1 MAEDKIDVVSKWLD
15 YQYTEEG
22 IDYRYYGIEG
32 ESYTIDQNGNKT
44 FTDAILNNPD
54 GLSISDS
61 LAPFA
66 MRTYCGFQ
74 SQTAENAVSI
84 AAAGDGAVSQI
95 ESVEIWAS
103 PKITVHMPEVVLNTE
118 ESELVNTYMTDILT
132 LLQERMA
139 KYILGTDTTSHE
151 EFREKLKEYHIE
163 EVTQCYQ
170 DACDRFNAR

>member
-1 MAEDKIDVVSKWLD
+1 MRHL
-15 YQYTEEG
+15 
-22 IDYRYYGIEG
+22 
-32 ESYTIDQNGNKT
+32 KT
-44 FTDAILNNPD
+44 A
-54 GLSISDS
+54 
-61 LAPFA
+61 
-66 MRTYCGFQ
+66 
-74 SQTAENAVSI
+74 I
-84 AAAGDGAVSQI
+84 AAALFLSLWTAQAAALDLYTVVPRQTESPDAPAVQAQAAEGVCNIINSLAGDGAVSQI